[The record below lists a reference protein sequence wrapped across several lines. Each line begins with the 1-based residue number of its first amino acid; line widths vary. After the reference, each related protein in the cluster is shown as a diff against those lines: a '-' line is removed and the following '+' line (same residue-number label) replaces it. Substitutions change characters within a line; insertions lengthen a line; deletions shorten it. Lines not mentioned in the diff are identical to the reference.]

1 MRVIDARELRYAYP
15 GRQRPAIDGL
25 GFEVGRGEIFG
36 LLGPNGAGKSTTQRV
51 LIGLLRGFTGE
62 VSVLGR
68 EIGDW
73 GPDLY
78 EHVGV
83 AFEAPNHYLKLTA
96 AENLRYFGALYRQ
109 RTLPP
114 RELLELVGLARDA
127 DVLVS
132 QFSKGMKTRLGI
144 ARALLNDPELLFLD
158 EPTTGLD
165 PVSARRLQD
174 LIRRHRESGRTVF
187 LTTHDMSLADELCD
201 RVAFVVEGRIEAIGP
216 PRQLRLQQGERRVR
230 VEYAE
235 DGATASRE
243 FPLEGL
249 GDDAGFLEL
258 LRTREIQTIHTL
270 EASLE
275 EVFVRVTGRSLT

>member
-1 MRVIDARELRYAYP
+1 VIDARELRYAYP